1 MQVNMIY
8 RLGFYRERQLMQ
20 TITFIPGDG
29 IGPEITAAM
38 KEIVEATG
46 IKIKWDVQLAGEEA
60 MKQYGNPLPEDT
72 LASIRKNKVAIKG
85 PLTTPVG
92 KGYRSLNVRLRKIFD
107 LYAGVRPCK
116 TYKGIISKYENVDLV
131 IFRENTEGLY
141 IGIEFAEGSEKTEEM
156 LMEIEKL
163 YGTKLPPDSA
173 LAIKDISVGG
183 SMRLLKAAFEYA
195 RKFGRKKVTAVH
207 KANIMKLTD
216 GLFLQI
222 AKEMSKSYPEL
233 EFDDVIID
241 NMALQLVKN
250 PEKYDVLALPN
261 LYGDVISDLCA
272 GLVGGLGVVPS
283 ANIGDDCAIF
293 EATHGSA
300 PKYAGKNKANP
311 TAITLAAVM
320 MLRHIGEVEAAKKI
334 ENAISVTI
342 AEGKYVTYDLKPPEK
357 RDEAVGTK
365 EYSIA
370 VISKIE
376 ELL

>member
-1 MQVNMIY
+1 
-8 RLGFYRERQLMQ
+8 MQ

-46 IKIKWDVQLAGEEA
+46 IKIKWDVQLAGETALREL
-60 MKQYGNPLPEDT
+60 GNPLPEET
-72 LASIRKNKVAIKG
+72 LASIRRNRVCIKG

-92 KGYRSLNVRLRKIFD
+92 TGFRSINVRLRKIFD
-107 LYAGVRPCK
+107 LFAGIRPCK
-116 TYKGIISKYENVDLV
+116 TYKGIISRYDNVDLV

-141 IGIEFAEGSEKTEEM
+141 IGIEFAEGSEQSAEM
-156 LMEIEKL
+156 LDEIEKL
-163 YGTKLPPDSA
+163 YGTRLPQDSA
-173 LAIKDISVGG
+173 LAIKDISVRG
-183 SMRLLKAAFEYA
+183 STRLLKAAFEYA
-195 RKFGRKKVTAVH
+195 RKFKRKKVSAVH

-216 GLFLQI
+216 GLFLKI
-222 AKEMSKSYPEL
+222 AKEMSGSYPEL

-283 ANIGDDCAIF
+283 ANMGDNLAIF

-300 PKYAGKNKANP
+300 PKYTGKNKANP

-320 MLRHIGEVEAAKKI
+320 MLQHIGEEEAANKI
-334 ENAISVTI
+334 ENAIANTI

-357 RDEAVGTK
+357 RDKAVGTK
-365 EYSIA
+365 EYGNA
-370 VISKIE
+370 VISKME
-376 ELL
+376 ELS

>member
-1 MQVNMIY
+1 MHV
-8 RLGFYRERQLMQ
+8 
-20 TITFIPGDG
+20 ITFIPGDG
-29 IGPEITAAM
+29 IGPEITDAM
-38 KEIVEATG
+38 KEIVNATG
-46 IKIKWDVQLAGEEA
+46 VKIKWDQQMAGEESL
-60 MKQYGNPLPEDT
+60 KQHGNPLPEET

-92 KGYRSLNVRLRKIFD
+92 RGYRSLNVRLRKIFD

-116 TYKGIISKYENVDLV
+116 TYKGIISKYDNIDLV

-141 IGIEFAEGSEKTEEM
+141 IGIEFEKGSDKTKEM

-163 YGTKLPPDSA
+163 YGTKLPQDSA
-173 LAIKDISVGG
+173 IAIKDISEHG
-183 SMRLLKAAFEYA
+183 STRLLKAAFEYA
-195 RKFGRKKVTAVH
+195 RKFRRKKVSVVH

-222 AKEMSKSYPEL
+222 AREMSGSYPEL

-261 LYGDVISDLCA
+261 LYGDIISDLCA

-283 ANIGDDCAIF
+283 ANLGDNCAIF

-300 PKYAGKNKANP
+300 PRYAGKNMANP

-320 MLRHIGEVEAAKKI
+320 MLRHIGEVEAAYKI
-334 ENAISVTI
+334 ENSISVTI

-365 EYSIA
+365 EYGNA
-370 VISKIE
+370 VISKME
-376 ELL
+376 ELT